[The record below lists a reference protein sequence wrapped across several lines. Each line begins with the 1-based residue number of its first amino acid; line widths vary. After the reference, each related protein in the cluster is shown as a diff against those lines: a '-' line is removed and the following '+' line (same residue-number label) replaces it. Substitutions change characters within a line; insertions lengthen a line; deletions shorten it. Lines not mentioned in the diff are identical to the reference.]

1 MIALLI
7 KDFHVLL
14 KQLGILLLISF
25 AIFCFSSI
33 LSAASFT
40 LIYVAMMPITALAYD
55 ERSHWDELANMMPY
69 SVNQLVGSKYVL
81 GLIHIL
87 GIAALS
93 ILAYLFRFYT
103 GIGHLI
109 LNEDTV
115 VYTIILYILTIA
127 CLALLMTAIL
137 LPFLYRFGTEKGR
150 LIFIIMLAV
159 VILLGY
165 NLADKIMALLDSGSP
180 VVMLAVLA
188 AVTALAL
195 LLSWRL
201 SVRFY
206 RVRRG

>member
-1 MIALLI
+1 MSALLI

-14 KQLGILLLISF
+14 KQLGILLLITF
-25 AIFCFSSI
+25 AIFCFSDVSVVGFP
-33 LSAASFT
+33 LF
-40 LIYVAMMPITALAYD
+40 YVAMMPITALAYD

-93 ILAYLFRFYT
+93 ILAQLFRFYT
-103 GIGHLI
+103 GIERFFLDEGTTVYSIIFYVLI
-109 LNEDTV
+109 
-115 VYTIILYILTIA
+115 IA
-127 CLALLMTAIL
+127 CLALLVTAIL

-150 LIFIIMLAV
+150 LIFLILLAV
-159 VILLGY
+159 VLLFGY
-165 NLADKIMALLDSGSP
+165 SLADKIMALPDSGSP

-206 RVRRG
+206 RMRRG